1 MKDALLENSVLRV
14 RLHYQRLVKYFI
26 KLIVNLTVLSPIV
39 LITPNNML
47 TISSNKIFRL
57 DFCYNTA
64 IPHKYSQNIN
74 FFFFFLTDPVSHEII
89 LQSEGKDS
97 SFPKWFYLD
106 STFYSANIIA
116 FLVFSLFVSMSI
128 YLISRHHHT
137 TCGSNIAV
145 ASPMFSLRS
154 GKNGVQIA
162 SC

>member
-74 FFFFFLTDPVSHEII
+74 FFFFFFFLQILCLMRLYYKVRENTPLFPSGFTWTALSTQPTSLLFLYSH
-89 LQSEGKDS
+89 
-97 SFPKWFYLD
+97 
-106 STFYSANIIA
+106 
-116 FLVFSLFVSMSI
+116 FLCLCQFI
-128 YLISRHHHT
+128 
-137 TCGSNIAV
+137 
-145 ASPMFSLRS
+145 
-154 GKNGVQIA
+154 
-162 SC
+162 